1 VFRLIANLFKFFTA
15 AAVIF
20 AVIVLIF
27 VVKENPNSYSF
38 WLMIGGVVFIV
49 FLLGTVAVQ
58 IVIMN
63 EITRIREIVEGGKL
77 LTSKDN
83 STEKKQEPSI

>member
-1 VFRLIANLFKFFTA
+1 MFRLIANLFKFFTA

-63 EITRIREIVEGGKL
+63 EITRIRELVEGGKPL
-77 LTSKDN
+77 ITKDN
-83 STEKKQEPSI
+83 STYKKQEPSI

>member
-1 VFRLIANLFKFFTA
+1 MFRLIANLFKFFTA
-15 AAVIF
+15 AAVVF

-63 EITRIREIVEGGKL
+63 EITRIREIVEVGKS

-83 STEKKQEPSI
+83 STNKKQEPSI

>member
-1 VFRLIANLFKFFTA
+1 MFRLIANLFKFFTA
-15 AAVIF
+15 AAVLF
-20 AVIVLIF
+20 ALIVLIF

-63 EITRIREIVEGGKL
+63 EITRIREIVEGGEP

-83 STEKKQEPSI
+83 STDKNREPSI

>member
-1 VFRLIANLFKFFTA
+1 MFRLIANLFKFFTA
-15 AAVIF
+15 IVVFLAVI
-20 AVIVLIF
+20 ALIF

-63 EITRIREIVEGGKL
+63 EITRIREIVEGGKPL
-77 LTSKDN
+77 INKDN
-83 STEKKQEPSI
+83 STDKKQEPSI

>member
-1 VFRLIANLFKFFTA
+1 MFRLIANLFKFFTA
-15 AAVIF
+15 AAVVF

-38 WLMIGGVVFIV
+38 WLMIGGFVFIV

-63 EITRIREIVEGGKL
+63 EITRIREIVEGGKPH
-77 LTSKDN
+77 TSKDN
-83 STEKKQEPSI
+83 STNKKQEPSI

>member
-1 VFRLIANLFKFFTA
+1 MFRLIANLFKFFTA

-63 EITRIREIVEGGKL
+63 EITRIREILEGGKL

-83 STEKKQEPSI
+83 STNKKQEPSI

>member
-1 VFRLIANLFKFFTA
+1 MFRLIANLFKFFTA
-15 AAVIF
+15 VAVVF

-38 WLMIGGVVFIV
+38 WLMIGGFLFIV

-63 EITRIREIVEGGKL
+63 EITRIRQIVEGGKH
-77 LTSKDN
+77 LTISNN
-83 STEKKQEPSI
+83 SNDKKKEPSI

>member
-1 VFRLIANLFKFFTA
+1 MFRLIANLFKFFTA

-63 EITRIREIVEGGKL
+63 EITRIREIVEGGKP

>member
-38 WLMIGGVVFIV
+38 WLIIGGVVFIV

-63 EITRIREIVEGGKL
+63 EITRIREIVEGGKS

-83 STEKKQEPSI
+83 SNDKKQEPSI

>member
-1 VFRLIANLFKFFTA
+1 MFRLIANLFKFFTA

>member
-1 VFRLIANLFKFFTA
+1 MFRLIANLFKFFTA

-63 EITRIREIVEGGKL
+63 EITRIREIVEGGKP

-83 STEKKQEPSI
+83 STNKKQV

>member
-1 VFRLIANLFKFFTA
+1 MFRLIANLFKFFTA
-15 AAVIF
+15 VAVFF
-20 AVIVLIF
+20 AVIVLIL

-63 EITRIREIVEGGKL
+63 EITRIREILEGGKL

-83 STEKKQEPSI
+83 STNKKQEPSI

>member
-1 VFRLIANLFKFFTA
+1 MFRLIANLFKFFTA
-15 AAVIF
+15 AAVVF

-63 EITRIREIVEGGKL
+63 EITRIREIVEEGKPL
-77 LTSKDN
+77 VSKDN
-83 STEKKQEPSI
+83 SSNKKQEPSI

>member
-1 VFRLIANLFKFFTA
+1 MFRLIANLFKFFTA

-20 AVIVLIF
+20 AVTVIIF

-38 WLMIGGVVFIV
+38 WLMIGGVVFII

-63 EITRIREIVEGGKL
+63 EITRIREIVEGAKPL
-77 LTSKDN
+77 ISKDN
-83 STEKKQEPSI
+83 SSNKKQEPSI

>member
-63 EITRIREIVEGGKL
+63 EITRIREIVEGGKP

>member
-1 VFRLIANLFKFFTA
+1 MFRLIANLFKFFTA

-63 EITRIREIVEGGKL
+63 EITRIREIVEGGKPL
-77 LTSKDN
+77 VSKDN
-83 STEKKQEPSI
+83 SSNKKQETSI

>member
-1 VFRLIANLFKFFTA
+1 MFRLIANLFKFFTA

-38 WLMIGGVVFIV
+38 WLIIGGVVFIV

-63 EITRIREIVEGGKL
+63 EITRIRELVEGGKPL
-77 LTSKDN
+77 ITKDN
-83 STEKKQEPSI
+83 STDKKQEPSI